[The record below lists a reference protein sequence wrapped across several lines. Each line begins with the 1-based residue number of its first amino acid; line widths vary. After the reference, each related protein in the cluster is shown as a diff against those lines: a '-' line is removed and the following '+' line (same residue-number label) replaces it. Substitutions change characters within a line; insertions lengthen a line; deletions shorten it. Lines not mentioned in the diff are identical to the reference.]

1 MYKKIAMRSSLY
13 ADTEI
18 NNRLGV
24 EKFVSGPKNYVSKSA
39 ELKVYG
45 DLISA
50 SVYLNPEG

>member
-1 MYKKIAMRSSLY
+1 MRSSLY
-13 ADTEI
+13 TDTEI

-24 EKFVSGPKNYVSKSA
+24 EKFVSWAKNYVSKSA